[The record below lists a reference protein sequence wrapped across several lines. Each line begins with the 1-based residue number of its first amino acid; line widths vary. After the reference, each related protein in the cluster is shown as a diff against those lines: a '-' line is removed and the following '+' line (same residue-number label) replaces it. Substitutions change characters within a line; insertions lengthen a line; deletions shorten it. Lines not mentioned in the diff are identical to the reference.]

1 MEDTQEI
8 DEVQEEVISDK
19 TSEKEEETRDEVL
32 ARHRWLSLYE
42 INDNVYLLTMY
53 WNLKL
58 FFIGMSVFKGSLC

>member
-32 ARHRWLSLYE
+32 ARHRWLTLSLR
-42 INDNVYLLTMY
+42 D
-53 WNLKL
+53 
-58 FFIGMSVFKGSLC
+58 